1 MLHICYLY
9 DIYIYIYI
17 LIYIY
22 IYHEYIYIC
31 YICML
36 YMYISCIYM
45 CCIYIYICYIYIYA
59 IYIYI
64 CYIYIIWYMMLW
76 GFLNWWI
83 PKSPWVSILTHSHP
97 RMIWGTPRAKRTP
110 PYFIFHQTIDFD
122 SGFMWISHI
131 FPYSIFSHGLPMIF
145 PVLFVGA
152 KLPWISAGKAPE
164 LGAGAAKHQA
174 SGLGG

>member
-1 MLHICYLY
+1 MLYMYVIYVYFMH
-9 DIYIYIYI
+9 IYIYIYVV
-17 LIYIY
+17 Y
-22 IYHEYIYIC
+22 
-31 YICML
+31 
-36 YMYISCIYM
+36 
-45 CCIYIYICYIYIYA
+45 IYIYICYIYIYA
-59 IYIYI
+59 IYML
-64 CYIYIIWYMMLW
+64 YIIWYMMLW

-110 PYFIFHQTIDFD
+110 RYFIFHQTIDFD

-145 PVLFVGA
+145 PGLSHQHVLFVGA